1 MPVHNVSYFLGSVR
15 ENAKGFSMLVKS
27 FSGWY
32 WFALFRFGLSD
43 NALLLSRS
51 KEGGLR
57 SVEID
62 GKNGIITVSYK
73 GREIRFGFA
82 TRAQLDNAMRNI
94 YEIFIW
100 EQYADLEVKGREVVD
115 IGANNGDS
123 AIYFTLKGAK
133 DVYAYEPY
141 PSSYRQAEMNVKLNG
156 MEKTITLKNQAVM
169 GSESSMIVDDKYDS
183 VSNSVLRPSSSGKRI
198 KIVCLDQIVSERN
211 LRDAAL
217 KMDCEGAE
225 YEIFKGA
232 KNESIKKFSQIAIE
246 YHFGYESLVKRLKSC
261 GFKVTYTQPR
271 ISRNAETNG
280 MRMNYGA
287 IYAYR

>member
-1 MPVHNVSYFLGSVR
+1 MF
-15 ENAKGFSMLVKS
+15 
-27 FSGWY
+27 
-32 WFALFRFGLSD
+32 
-43 NALLLSRS
+43 
-51 KEGGLR
+51 
-57 SVEID
+57 
-62 GKNGIITVSYK
+62 
-73 GREIRFGFA
+73 
-82 TRAQLDNAMRNI
+82 
-94 YEIFIW
+94 
-100 EQYADLEVKGREVVD
+100 D

-123 AIYFTLKGAK
+123 AIYFALKGCEGR
-133 DVYAYEPY
+133 VCIRTLSELL
-141 PSSYRQAEMNVKLNG
+141 RQAEMNVKLNG
-156 MEKTITLKNQAVM
+156 MGEDDNLKNQAVM

-211 LRDAAL
+211 LKDAAL